1 MVKLSYNILY
11 VFKLFSEVIEPDILT
26 LFVITLYDSA
36 SIRAIFN
43 KANGVI
49 VGYCEVKTVEYP
61 TDDESKPS
69 LPVICI
75 CHPAIDG
82 LVKDAIAVEANTSF
96 ITTVI
101 FFTVSV
107 KVCDKIFPFAFLST
121 KLLSSL
127 VTNLPFVAS
136 L

>member
-11 VFKLFSEVIEPDILT
+11 VLKLFSEVIKLDILT
-26 LFVITLYDSA
+26 LFVITLYDNA
-36 SIRAIFN
+36 STRAIFN
-43 KANGVI
+43 KANGVV

-61 TDDESKPS
+61 TDDELKPS
-69 LPVICI
+69 LPVILI

-82 LVKDAIAVEANTSF
+82 LFKDAIAVEANTSF
-96 ITTVI
+96 ISTVI

-107 KVCDKIFPFAFLST
+107 KVCDKVFPFAFLST
-121 KLLSSL
+121 KVLSSL